1 MDGLYRV
8 SNPIPTPT
16 LTNLLNQFM
25 EAAQETMSST
35 ASNYDVPRLIL
46 GTGLACLSIILTFFT
61 LPSFRSVT
69 PQGIAYTL
77 ILILYSVLMFASS
90 YVEEEHNFWYWATS
104 AWFFYL
110 FVSSSRKEWYRKFI
124 LHPAIMLGILH
135 RVIRRWNQTGQK
147 FAGADDIVHSQL
159 LHGSNSILLWS
170 LVGATYLD
178 LTLRLSR
185 HVARSIATFEG
196 ATGAGFVEASDA
208 NRVMASAAVL
218 PLGGTA
224 FVFKLAFTARDAPE
238 LTKGISDGI
247 IQWVGGL
254 GLVGV
259 ARMVFGG
266 IALSGFWIGLAE
278 WKRARGK
285 KRGESNGGKS
295 SQTDLIWSCWLTH
308 YYRLRSRI
316 VRPHIALPHHANQST
331 KHTPLPPIPTP
342 ILFPL

>member
-1 MDGLYRV
+1 M
-8 SNPIPTPT
+8 
-16 LTNLLNQFM
+16 QF
-25 EAAQETMSST
+25 AQDTMSST
-35 ASNYDVPRLIL
+35 ASNYDVPRLVL
-46 GTGLACLSIILTFFT
+46 GTSLAFLSVILTFFT
-61 LPSFRSVT
+61 LPAFRPIT

-77 ILILYSVLMFASS
+77 VLILYSVLMFASS

-110 FVSSSRKEWYRKFI
+110 FVSSSRKEWYRKFL

-159 LHGSNSILLWS
+159 LHGSNSIILWS
-170 LVGATYLD
+170 LIGATYLD

-196 ATGAGFVEASDA
+196 ASGASFAEASDA
-208 NRVMASAAVL
+208 NRVMASLAVL

-224 FVFKLAFTARDAPE
+224 FVFKLAFTAKDAPE
-238 LTKGISDGI
+238 LTQGISIGI
-247 IQWVGGL
+247 IDWVSGL
-254 GLVGV
+254 GLVGI

-266 IALSGFWIGLAE
+266 LALSAFWIGIAE

-285 KRGESNGGKS
+285 KRGSSNGGKCCLTS
-295 SQTDLIWSCWLTH
+295 CLGGNGWLTYFADYAVALFDLISLFLITQTRAQNIPLFLLF
-308 YYRLRSRI
+308 RLQFFFLCKSSLPCISRFT
-316 VRPHIALPHHANQST
+316 N
-331 KHTPLPPIPTP
+331 
-342 ILFPL
+342 